1 MSKLK
6 WLAILMIIAI
16 VAISG
21 FQVYW
26 LRDNYDR
33 ESQSLNLKTSTLF
46 HETVMS
52 LHAAKPPVAGDEA
65 SWQDSGEAQ
74 LPRTQAPPRMRE
86 VPGMSMTNLLAE
98 RMEDTTLRDSAHAF
112 FISYSNA
119 KAYSM

>member
-1 MSKLK
+1 HLHASRNMSKLK

-26 LRDNYDR
+26 LRNNYDR

-52 LHAAKPPVAGDEA
+52 LHAAKLSINGEEG
-65 SWQDSGEAQ
+65 SWQNSGQAE
-74 LPRTQAPPRMRE
+74 LPRTQAPLRMRE
-86 VPGMSMTNLLAE
+86 VPGMSVINLLQE
-98 RMEDTTLRDSAHAF
+98 KMKDTMLRDSAHTF
-112 FISYSNA
+112 FISY
-119 KAYSM
+119 